1 MAFEENN
8 FYVAKKYGLAK
19 SDFTV
24 ECNVLAGANVLKV
37 LSLSIDGCVQSLETL
52 NGILNFSGIVDTK
65 IVFLTDDGQINTI
78 CYACPFSSKFES
90 EEIST
95 GATAFVDLKVMD
107 YNIDSISGDSI
118 KLSVMLQQSGFVV
131 ANKEIKTIR
140 NDDDNVCC
148 KEDEISII
156 RYIGSASDNIEV
168 ASEINFRDKI
178 KKLILTESKT
188 LVKNVEAG
196 VNFVTISGD
205 VVSRVLY
212 LNEND
217 KFENGYVYDSFK
229 QEVELEG
236 VTRESLVEGNAK
248 VKQDVVST
256 EIVEDEKGCRIV
268 VKVPIA
274 LQVRAFQDEKL
285 SVIKDLYSIKNEINV
300 TTESFDMSKICP
312 MEHVEGKIEGNLVL
326 DDDKPRVDKIL
337 FNGGNN
343 VCVTNSY
350 IKDGEIYVEGIA
362 KTTVVY
368 LNDEDSSLYSAQID
382 VPFVISDK
390 TDFKEGGIIVVDAIV
405 CDVDVAVKKGRELFY
420 DAKVKAC
427 VCYCYDESSGIIT
440 EAVNGE
446 NYPEKDYAME
456 VVFASSGEELW
467 DIAKKSKVKGEQ
479 IQAQNPELVFPLQED
494 SSLIL
499 FYQKVN

>member
-90 EEIST
+90 EEILT

-168 ASEINFRDKI
+168 ESEINFRDKI

-248 VKQDVVST
+248 VKQDAVST